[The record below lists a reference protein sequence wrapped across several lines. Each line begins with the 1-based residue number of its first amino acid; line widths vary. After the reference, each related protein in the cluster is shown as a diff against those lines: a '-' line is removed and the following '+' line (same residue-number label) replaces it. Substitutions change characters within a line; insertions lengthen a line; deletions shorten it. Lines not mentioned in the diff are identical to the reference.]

1 MDYTKICFVVMPF
14 GVKPVGEKKI
24 WFGLRTK
31 EQKVNFDNIYD
42 NVFVPAI
49 KAVKLPEGGFLE
61 PRRTDRDFF
70 TGSIPNEMFR
80 YIEYSRF
87 VVADISGLN
96 ANVFWELG
104 FRHRS
109 RESGTAIFRQ
119 TDSPIPFDINQIK
132 AFPYEYQPE
141 DKIKKSQELITQV
154 LTESLQQNRIDS
166 PIQIALIE
174 QQKHVGI
181 EGILREAE
189 DAIRY
194 RDIATAILRYRE
206 ALRADSTNPVL
217 HLKLGLLLKAEGKWQ
232 EALAEFNTAIIHSP
246 SYAEAYREKG
256 IAENKLFMKEKRLE
270 NIPTGEESLNKAIVL
285 NPEDFDALSSLGGV
299 LKRQERYEESVVMY
313 RRATEVSKGHSYP
326 LLNEIILQARIQGSL
341 VIDQE
346 REFMLKRVQRSLE
359 TQVTNNPPYNP
370 PWSFFDLSNAYLLL
384 GDEDNSVKVL
394 QKGLEECNH
403 RWQAK
408 SHFDT
413 LMLLRDGN
421 VEVSG
426 LNESIVLLQEALNT
440 LPQ

>member
-14 GVKPVGEKKI
+14 GEKPVGKKKV

-61 PRRTDRDFF
+61 PRRTDKDFF

-96 ANVFWELG
+96 ANVFYELG
-104 FRHRS
+104 IRHRT

-141 DKIKKSQELITQV
+141 DKIKKSQELIIQI
-154 LTESLQQNRIDS
+154 LTESLEQNRIDS
-166 PIQIALIE
+166 PIQIALLE
-174 QQKHVGI
+174 QQNHIGI
-181 EGILREAE
+181 EGLLREAE
-189 DAIRY
+189 DAIRN
-194 RDIATAILRYRE
+194 RDIATAILKYRE
-206 ALRADSTNPVL
+206 ALRADSNNPLL

-232 EALAEFNTAIIHSP
+232 EALAEFNTSIINSP

-256 IAENKLFMKEKRLE
+256 IAENKIFGKEKSLN
-270 NIPTGEESLNKAIVL
+270 NISTGEESLNKAIAL
-285 NPEDFDALSSLGGV
+285 NPEDFDALASLGGV
-299 LKRQERYEESVVMY
+299 LKRQGRYEESVVMY
-313 RRATEVSKGHSYP
+313 RRATEVSRGHSYP
-326 LLNEIILQARIQGSL
+326 LLNEIILQASIQGSL

-346 REFMLKRVQRSLE
+346 RQLMLKLAQRSLE
-359 TQVTNNPPYNP
+359 TQVTNAPPYNP
-370 PWSFFDLSNAYLLL
+370 PWSFFDLSSAYLLL
-384 GDEDNSVKVL
+384 GDEDNSLKLL
-394 QKGLEECNH
+394 QQGLEECKH
-403 RWQAK
+403 QWQAN
-408 SHFDT
+408 SHLDT
-413 LMLLRDGN
+413 LMLLKDGK
-421 VEVSG
+421 VEITG
-426 LNESIVLLQEALNT
+426 LDEAIVLLQKAIKI
-440 LPQ
+440 LPR